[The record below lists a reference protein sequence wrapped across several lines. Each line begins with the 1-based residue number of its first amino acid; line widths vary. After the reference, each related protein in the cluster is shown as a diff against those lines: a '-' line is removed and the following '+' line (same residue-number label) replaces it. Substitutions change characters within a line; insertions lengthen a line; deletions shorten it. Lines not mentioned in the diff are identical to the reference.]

1 VEDDFPNSK
10 LALYYS
16 LGMQRVYEQLETRC
30 PGKLVVLK
38 PFLKP
43 SVDMGGYEW
52 VDLKVNAAAKHL
64 RRSFC

>member
-1 VEDDFPNSK
+1 MEDDSK
-10 LALYYS
+10 LALSCS
-16 LGMQRVYEQLETRC
+16 LGMQRVYEQLKTRY
-30 PGKLVVLK
+30 PEQLVVLG

-52 VDLKVNAAAKHL
+52 VDLRVNAAAKHL